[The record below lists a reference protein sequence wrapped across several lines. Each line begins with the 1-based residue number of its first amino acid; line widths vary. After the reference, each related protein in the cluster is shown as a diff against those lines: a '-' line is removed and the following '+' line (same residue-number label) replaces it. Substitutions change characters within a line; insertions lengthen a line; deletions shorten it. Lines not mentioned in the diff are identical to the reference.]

1 MIEGDSKTAVL
12 SGVQSNRL
20 GSESVKLLQ
29 ETLLLTKKIF
39 MSDHYLSCSAIGQRC
54 SGPCLSATVSEGPL
68 GEMIQSRVSGV
79 VVIRWRVRLEA
90 YSGLLPRG
98 PTAHPALGQWV
109 SWRAQ
114 EQTGEYVLQG
124 SSALTKARH

>member
-1 MIEGDSKTAVL
+1 M
-12 SGVQSNRL
+12 
-20 GSESVKLLQ
+20 
-29 ETLLLTKKIF
+29 
-39 MSDHYLSCSAIGQRC
+39 
-54 SGPCLSATVSEGPL
+54 
-68 GEMIQSRVSGV
+68 

-90 YSGLLPRG
+90 DSGLLPRG

-124 SSALTKARH
+124 SSALTKALH